1 VRVANGANQQEK
13 VQFGKA
19 PESAD
24 HFTATVLL
32 VAIVIMMSHVNSPR
46 VLIVQDIP
54 MHSEE

>member
-1 VRVANGANQQEK
+1 MRVANGANQQEK

-32 VAIVIMMSHVNSPR
+32 VAIVIDVPREQSESPNC
-46 VLIVQDIP
+46 P
-54 MHSEE
+54 GHSDAF